1 MQPLTF
7 SSANPC
13 LDKNNKRCIH
23 SKCSECHL
31 QTFPIVESSTSTSKW
46 FFERFQ
52 IDRAEPEKDR
62 AALEKDRA
70 ALEINRAALE
80 LKASLARQENL
91 FLQTFSDSGV
101 GGVGSRLRFTPTGDI
116 SKVTGDAVRSEIPNE
131 STSEIWEDKE
141 ASEATSGRLDMA
153 DSGE

>member
-1 MQPLTF
+1 
-7 SSANPC
+7 
-13 LDKNNKRCIH
+13 
-23 SKCSECHL
+23 
-31 QTFPIVESSTSTSKW
+31 VESSTSTSRRFTEEDWELDWGQVEPERSK
-46 FFERFQ
+46 FERLQ
-52 IDRAEPEKDR
+52 IDR
-62 AALEKDRA
+62 AALE
-70 ALEINRAALE
+70 LE
-80 LKASLARQENL
+80 ASLARQENL